1 MHGKNKPPHARRQG
15 FWKFITP
22 LEGGDGCPGEQIVEA
37 ERGEFVC
44 GIQSIEIEV
53 DEGETPIGIF
63 VHQRESRAG
72 NLICPASKAFGE
84 SFDKS
89 RFSRAKRTF
98 QTQNLAT
105 AQQTSELASCFVR
118 LGHGPANPLRRRNLI
133 FEVCE
138 CHVAVNL
145 VRRILT

>member
-1 MHGKNKPPHARRQG
+1 M
-15 FWKFITP
+15 TP
-22 LEGGDGCPGEQIVEA
+22 FEGGDGCPGEQIVEA
-37 ERGEFVC
+37 QRGEFVW

-63 VHQRESRAG
+63 VHQRESRARY
-72 NLICPASKAFGE
+72 LIRSASKALGE
-84 SFDKS
+84 SLNES
-89 RFSRAKRTF
+89 RFSRAKRSL

-105 AQQTSELASCFVR
+105 EQQTGKLAPCFAR

-145 VRRILT
+145 VRRILS

>member
-1 MHGKNKPPHARRQG
+1 M
-15 FWKFITP
+15 TP
-22 LEGGDGCPGEQIVEA
+22 FEGGDGCPGEQIVEA
-37 ERGEFVC
+37 QRGEFVW

-63 VHQRESRAG
+63 VHQGESRAG
-72 NLICPASKAFGE
+72 NLIRPASKALGE
-84 SFDKS
+84 SLNES
-89 RFSRAKRTF
+89 RLPGAERSF

-105 AQQTSELASCFVR
+105 AQQTGELAPCFAR
-118 LGHGPANPLRRRNLI
+118 LGHGLAKPLRRRNLI

-145 VRRILT
+145 VRRILP

>member
-1 MHGKNKPPHARRQG
+1 M
-15 FWKFITP
+15 TP
-22 LEGGDGCPGEQIVEA
+22 FEGGDGCPGEQIVEA
-37 ERGEFVC
+37 QRGEFVR

-72 NLICPASKAFGE
+72 NLIRSASKAFSE
-84 SFDKS
+84 SLNES
-89 RFSRAKRTF
+89 RFPRAERSF

-105 AQQTSELASCFVR
+105 AQQTGELASCFVR
-118 LGHGPANPLRRRNLI
+118 LSHGLAKPLRRRNLI

>member
-1 MHGKNKPPHARRQG
+1 MYGKNKPPHARRQG

-37 ERGEFVC
+37 QRGEFVC

-72 NLICPASKAFGE
+72 NLIGTASKAFGE

-89 RFSRAKRTF
+89 RFSRAERSF

-105 AQQTSELASCFVR
+105 AQQTGELAPCFAR
-118 LGHGPANPLRRRNLI
+118 LGHGLAKPLRRRNLI